1 MNMRTSLTIT
11 EKKALESYL
20 ETIRQATEMEEY
32 EMALTALESLKQI
45 IVEKL
50 MLVHHGKDQADS

>member
-11 EKKALESYL
+11 EQKALESYL

-50 MLVHHGKDQADS
+50 MLVHHGKDQAD

>member
-1 MNMRTSLTIT
+1 MKKRMSLSIT
-11 EKKALESYL
+11 EKKALEGYL
-20 ETIRQATEMEEY
+20 TTIRKAAEIEEY
-32 EMALTALESLKQI
+32 EMALTAMESLKKL